1 MAEEVTSPKQSFELI
16 AQRITLETAK
26 KLNSIYQ
33 FKIANEGDWSVDLT
47 KEADWVAE
55 GVNPNAKC
63 TITVGGKEWV
73 DILNGKLNPQMAFM
87 SNKLKVQGDMGLAMK
102 LQTLIQAVIGPP
114 KKV

>member
-1 MAEEVTSPKQSFELI
+1 MRGDRVI
-16 AQRITLETAK
+16 AQDGVARVEQVAQAEHAERVAK
-26 KLNSIYQ
+26 EI
-33 FKIANEGDWSVDLT
+33 GGVPMVGDLT